1 MFLAVWEISISIYC
15 FCLIWRMK
23 NCIKSYCCC
32 VWLWEIYRSVYCFC
46 LIWRMKHGIASLIV
60 VVSGCE
66 RERYRA
72 TISAPSNPDH
82 PPSQH
87 RGRQLLS
94 LTTSST
100 RSNFFWSGE
109 FLTFFPL
116 INLSIIHSLTYLLL
130 LPHPFKVHVLAKKFP
145 KILVYPHEYF
155 CKITQL
161 WENLKGAIGYPFTWK
176 W

>member
-1 MFLAVWEISISIYC
+1 MKSLDWCFWLCERYRSAYTVFVWIKQFDMKDETLWHQVLLLLCLAVS
-15 FCLIWRMK
+15 
-23 NCIKSYCCC
+23 
-32 VWLWEIYRSVYCFC
+32 
-46 LIWRMKHGIASLIV
+46 
-60 VVSGCE
+60 E

-100 RSNFFWSGE
+100 RSDFYVFFLVPRIVDI
-109 FLTFFPL
+109 FHL
-116 INLSIIHSLTYLLL
+116 IKSSINNPPPT
-130 LPHPFKVHVLAKKFP
+130 
-145 KILVYPHEYF
+145 YPHRF
-155 CKITQL
+155 LQNNTTLTNDRLLRRNHKIAYL
-161 WENLKGAIGYPFTWK
+161 FTWK

>member
-1 MFLAVWEISISIYC
+1 MQIIVHTSVRSLALCQTIKVPLKCNKLWKPWIGVSCCVRDIDQHLG
-15 FCLIWRMK
+15 FCLTWRME
-23 NCIKSYCCC
+23 NCIKCYCCC
-32 VWLWEIYRSVYCFC
+32 VWLW
-46 LIWRMKHGIASLIV
+46 
-60 VVSGCE
+60 E

-94 LTTSST
+94 LTTSI
-100 RSNFFWSGE
+100 RFFLVRRFFDIFSSHQFIHFS
-109 FLTFFPL
+109 FLHLPPS
-116 INLSIIHSLTYLLL
+116 SIQS
-130 LPHPFKVHVLAKKFP
+130 ACSSKFL
-145 KILVYPHEYF
+145 KILVYPHGYF

-161 WENLKGAIGYPFTWK
+161 WEKLKGTIGCPFTWK